1 MKNMIPVIISVAAA
15 AGVGYVCGRYHEQI
29 SREVKKVANKNKNG
43 IHESE
48 TDLGESVEQQLEQIV
63 EKPFEFNIETAKT
76 EFLHV
81 AGKFTGIYESLFIE
95 ASNETGN
102 YSPDDLDDW
111 NTRIKYLDK
120 KPHFQIFWNENKNDL
135 QKILDFF
142 YACGVKRDSQ
152 KEIIATEQT
161 RYLYQVISGEKI
173 EIGKKYIVVMPCW
186 TLQDKILEKGLL
198 KSNEG

>member
-1 MKNMIPVIISVAAA
+1 MKNMIPLIISVAAA
-15 AGVGYVCGRYHEQI
+15 AGVGYFCGRYHEQI
-29 SREVKKVANKNKNG
+29 SREAKKVASKIKNA
-43 IHESE
+43 IRDFE
-48 TDLGESVEQQLEQIV
+48 TDRQGNVEQHPEQTI

-76 EFLHV
+76 EFLQV
-81 AGKFTGIYESLFIE
+81 ADKFTGIYESLFIV
-95 ASNETGN
+95 ASSVAGN

-111 NTRIKYLDK
+111 NTRIKYLDG
-120 KPHFQIFWNENKNDL
+120 KPNFQTFWNENKTDL

-142 YACGVKRDSQ
+142 YTCGVERDSQ
-152 KEIIATEQT
+152 KEIIATNQT

-186 TLQDKILEKGLL
+186 TLQDKILEKGML